1 MLSSSSLPIAPPKP
15 HQRPV
20 PTTMDGSASPSAA
33 AVETD
38 TQGGEAPSKAKRG
51 NAEEKYQHGQPVYF
65 PEELVDN
72 WVSFSRHGL
81 YYCYSINI
89 SLQGSCNTA
98 ADPTNI
104 ILAVKCDMGPDF
116 FWHSFN
122 SGGIGITI
130 KYLCK
135 IHLNQEQVIFAR
147 RFQTTV
153 LSLLINSD
161 HLEVSDAI
169 KYFHELQVDV
179 GVVYL
184 LLPTVY
190 GKIDWCG
197 IKFSTS
203 SVYDDVTDKNTRH
216 SHSCKDADIL
226 QTMDGPCCRCILQ
239 NSVVYAP
246 CDKKIYNITELDLNA
261 NQPLDLNNRSAVS
274 CKSKPLL
281 VASGLFTV
289 QNFLYKCYEKRKEPR
304 SVKLLPPGLCRVV
317 MAPVSANTLFS
328 FSFVP
333 SIMYR
338 IQCLLLSAKLK
349 VQLGPRMQ
357 QFNITAMKI
366 LEALTTKECQEKF
379 SLESLETLGDS
390 FLKYVTGQDLFSKYT
405 YREDMLTSMRGEKV
419 SNPALC
425 QLACKSE
432 IVGYIRGELFSPKK
446 WTIPGLGYDTRGNNK
461 VLFRT
466 TNDMYSLDEIPIK
479 SKRIADTVEALTG
492 AYLSACG
499 ELAAVHFIKSLGM
512 DVELHSKMQVE
523 RIVSTKS
530 EEFIDVESLQTIIGY
545 VFDDSSLLIE
555 ALTHSSYNT
564 AGITTCNERLEFLGD
579 AVLDYILTDY
589 FYRKYY
595 PKCTPALLTNLRK
608 ASVNN
613 WCYAHAA
620 VKAGLHK
627 HILHSSSK
635 QMIKDLESSGPFSGP
650 SHGWEPG
657 IGLPEDLADLFEA
670 IAGAIYVDSGNDKEA
685 VWRAMRRLL
694 VPLATPETI
703 LLDPVSELKEL
714 CEHKN
719 YPEPWYSP
727 TRDDAAGVTRVV
739 AKVKAAGREYSDTG
753 EGPNQDVAEVFAAK
767 ALLKKLKAAARG

>member
-274 CKSKPLL
+274 CKRYGLHLTSESKPLL

-357 QFNITAMKI
+357 QFNITAMK
-366 LEALTTKECQEKF
+366 
-379 SLESLETLGDS
+379 
-390 FLKYVTGQDLFSKYT
+390 
-405 YREDMLTSMRGEKV
+405 
-419 SNPALC
+419 
-425 QLACKSE
+425 
-432 IVGYIRGELFSPKK
+432 GYIRGELFSPKK

>member
-357 QFNITAMKI
+357 QFNITAMK
-366 LEALTTKECQEKF
+366 
-379 SLESLETLGDS
+379 
-390 FLKYVTGQDLFSKYT
+390 
-405 YREDMLTSMRGEKV
+405 
-419 SNPALC
+419 
-425 QLACKSE
+425 
-432 IVGYIRGELFSPKK
+432 GYIRGELFSPKK

>member
-1 MLSSSSLPIAPPKP
+1 
-15 HQRPV
+15 
-20 PTTMDGSASPSAA
+20 MDGSASPSAA
-33 AVETD
+33 AETD
-38 TQGGEAPSKAKRG
+38 TRGGEAPSKAKRG

-72 WVSFSRHGL
+72 WVSFSRRGL
-81 YYCYSINI
+81 YYCYNI
-89 SLQGSCNTA
+89 SLRGSSNTT
-98 ADPTNI
+98 ADPTDI
-104 ILAVKCDMGPDF
+104 ILAVKCDLGPDF
-116 FWHSFN
+116 LLHSFP
-122 SGGIGITI
+122 SGGIEITI
-130 KYLCK
+130 KYLHK
-135 IHLNQEQVIFAR
+135 IHLTQENVIFAR

-161 HLEVSDAI
+161 HSEVSDAI
-169 KYFHELQVDV
+169 KYFHELQEDV

-190 GKIDWCG
+190 GEIDWCG
-197 IKFSTS
+197 IEFSTS
-203 SVYDDVTDKNTRH
+203 SVYDDVTDKNLRH
-216 SHSCKDADIL
+216 CHSCKDADIL
-226 QTMDGPCCRCILQ
+226 QTMDDPCCRCILQ

-246 CDKKIYNITELDLNA
+246 RVGNFYNITDLDLNV

-274 CKSKPLL
+274 CKSNVFKAVRRG
-281 VASGLFTV
+281 VATDYRLT
-289 QNFLYKCYEKRKEPR
+289 LKRVR
-304 SVKLLPPGLCRVV
+304 QRGSVKLPPGLCRVV
-317 MAPVSANTLFS
+317 MAPVSTNTLLS
-328 FSFVP
+328 FSFIP

-349 VQLGPRMQ
+349 IQLGPRMQ

-366 LEALTTKECQEKF
+366 LEALTTKECQETI

-390 FLKYVTGQDLFSKYT
+390 FIKYVTSQNLFSKYKH
-405 YREDMLTSMRGEKV
+405 REDKLTSMREEKV
-419 SNPALC
+419 SNAALC
-425 QLACKSE
+425 QLACKSKL
-432 IVGYIRGELFSPKK
+432 VGYIRGELFNPKK
-446 WTIPGLGYDTRGNNK
+446 WTIPGLGYDTHGNNE
-461 VLFRT
+461 VFFGT
-466 TNDMYSLDEIPIK
+466 TNNMYSLKEVSIK
-479 SKRIADTVEALTG
+479 SKRIADTVEALTA

-523 RIVSTKS
+523 RIITTKS
-530 EEFIDVESLQTIIGY
+530 EEFIDVKSLQTILGY

-555 ALTHSSYNT
+555 ALTHSSYNI
-564 AGITTCNERLEFLGD
+564 AGITACNERLEFLGD
-579 AVLDYILTDY
+579 AVLDYILTDH

-595 PKCTPALLTNLRK
+595 SNCTPALLTNLRK

-613 WCYAHAA
+613 CCYAHAA

-635 QMIKDLESSGPFSGP
+635 QMINDLENSGRSFSGP

-670 IAGAIYVDSGNDKEA
+670 IAGAIYVDSRNDKEV

-694 VPLATPETI
+694 EPLATPKTMEP
-703 LLDPVSELKEL
+703 DPVSELKEL
-714 CEHKN
+714 CERKS
-719 YPEPWYSP
+719 YPKPSYSP

-739 AKVKAAGREYSDTG
+739 AKVKAKGTEYSETG
-753 EGPNQDVAEVFAAK
+753 KGRNQEVAEVLAAK